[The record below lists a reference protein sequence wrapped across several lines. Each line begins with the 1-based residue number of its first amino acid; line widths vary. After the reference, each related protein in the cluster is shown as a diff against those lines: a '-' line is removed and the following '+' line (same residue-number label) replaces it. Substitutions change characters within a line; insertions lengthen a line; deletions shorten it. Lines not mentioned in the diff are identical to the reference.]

1 MICPPEDS
9 NTFQTCVKCE
19 ACKPDNSQRV
29 ADFLEIINLQ
39 ASEYATIAGAV
50 MA

>member
-1 MICPPEDS
+1 MNCPPEDS
-9 NTFQTCVKCE
+9 NSFLTCVKCE

-29 ADFLEIINLQ
+29 AYFLEMINLQ
-39 ASEYATIAGAV
+39 ASEYTTIAGAV